1 MNAGEIKL
9 SGKIGE
15 GQYLIVG
22 CKGEAQGSYEVYN
35 GLRLIQSGAEGGHA
49 PVAVP
54 FRQLASLGIQKEWE
68 VGPLWHFDWR
78 LLTNGRYGVECVV
91 QQHMFARRGKPL
103 FPSNHCQKEPQTKK
117 KTPSECA
124 CAREHRP
131 TV

>member
-22 CKGEAQGSYEVYN
+22 CKGEAQGSYKVYN

-54 FRQLASLGIQKEWE
+54 FRKLAPLGI
-68 VGPLWHFDWR
+68 
-78 LLTNGRYGVECVV
+78 
-91 QQHMFARRGKPL
+91 
-103 FPSNHCQKEPQTKK
+103 
-117 KTPSECA
+117 
-124 CAREHRP
+124 
-131 TV
+131 